1 MNLALP
7 LQLHTPNQR
16 HGQKHRRN
24 ISNHINRGRARRRDE
39 RVQARPRRRRVPGFV
54 DRRAFE
60 DGHEYLRDAVT
71 GDDTSDDPA
80 GDRELFVGVK
90 DAAVK

>member
-1 MNLALP
+1 
-7 LQLHTPNQR
+7 
-16 HGQKHRRN
+16 
-24 ISNHINRGRARRRDE
+24 
-39 RVQARPRRRRVPGFV
+39 V